1 MEQERADAN
10 ARGEHDQQHQ
20 AHVRSGGAARRLP
33 ADRRGCEE
41 GGFGQ
46 SALTGSAQNSGLIRS
61 Q

>member
-1 MEQERADAN
+1 MLFSY
-10 ARGEHDQQHQ
+10 GEGNQQHQ
-20 AHVRSGGAARRLP
+20 ARVRPAGAASRLP

-46 SALTGSAQNSGLIRS
+46 SALTGSAQNSGLVRS